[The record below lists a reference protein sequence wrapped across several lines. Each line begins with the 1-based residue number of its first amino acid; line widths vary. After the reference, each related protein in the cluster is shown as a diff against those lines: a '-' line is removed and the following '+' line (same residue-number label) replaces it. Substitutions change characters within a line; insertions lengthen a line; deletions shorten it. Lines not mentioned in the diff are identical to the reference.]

1 MAVEFLWMIALKG
14 SVHPGWVNEGE
25 DNVITT
31 YVTKEGSHLIFLFVS
46 ECRENKTDFTN
57 NG

>member
-14 SVHPGWVNEGE
+14 SVHPGWVNEGK

-31 YVTKEGSHLIFLFVS
+31 YVTK
-46 ECRENKTDFTN
+46 
-57 NG
+57 